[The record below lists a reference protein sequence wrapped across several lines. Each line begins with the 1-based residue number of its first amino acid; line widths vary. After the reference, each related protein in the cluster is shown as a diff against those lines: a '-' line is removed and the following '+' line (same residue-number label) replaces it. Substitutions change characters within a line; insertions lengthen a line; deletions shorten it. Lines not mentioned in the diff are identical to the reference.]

1 MDNASA
7 QVSTL
12 RSGTHAATNP
22 PIVKQRNVE
31 IQSEIQSESRAS
43 KKKKKK
49 QHPSKNNSTHIQG
62 LPTNTG
68 RRYNTRHHTS
78 ALETKGRADNNEND
92 ENERNQAK
100 SAFDGSTRNE
110 LLTSIDRL
118 ISRSLLELNNNSNLG
133 VNKYK
138 NNHKNKHN
146 KNYNQY
152 KSAPNLGNIDQDSEF
167 GSRDS
172 IYHMQEKTIR
182 LANGMEANVV
192 IRAVK
197 KPETSR
203 PSLIQSLQPSTSLL
217 SMTGVYPKPPFSDF
231 GLESTHLGLTRKTSI
246 SDTSSSKGNNSHSSS
261 SSSIASDA
269 SSYERRMKEK
279 YLGYTNKKVFKKFNK
294 TSNQHKRNI
303 CDIYMDQRRRTE
315 ELLLNLEMD
324 LNTRGY
330 GRLRVPASSDDN

>member
-1 MDNASA
+1 M
-7 QVSTL
+7 
-12 RSGTHAATNP
+12 
-22 PIVKQRNVE
+22 
-31 IQSEIQSESRAS
+31 
-43 KKKKKK
+43 
-49 QHPSKNNSTHIQG
+49 
-62 LPTNTG
+62 
-68 RRYNTRHHTS
+68 
-78 ALETKGRADNNEND
+78 
-92 ENERNQAK
+92 
-100 SAFDGSTRNE
+100 
-110 LLTSIDRL
+110 
-118 ISRSLLELNNNSNLG
+118 
-133 VNKYK
+133 NKYK
-138 NNHKNKHN
+138 NRHKKH
-146 KNYNQY
+146 NQY
-152 KSAPNLGNIDQDSEF
+152 KSAPNLENIDQDSKF
-167 GSRDS
+167 GSKDS

-197 KPETSR
+197 KPDTSR

-217 SMTGVYPKPPFSDF
+217 SMTGVYQKPPFSDF
-231 GLESTHLGLTRKTSI
+231 GGESTHLTRKTSI
-246 SDTSSSKGNNSHSSS
+246 SDSSSKGHSSS

-330 GRLRVPASSDDN
+330 GRLRVPASSDDG